1 MALQQPTW
9 VTVASTTFAQALSRI
24 YHIRPGV
31 GVLYQSRDHS
41 LVFDL
46 FQSGEITFE
55 EMKNFKQKNIVTR
68 AMTPGED
75 NRMRADIIHITD
87 VQPGDYFYLCS
98 DGMLEQMSNEE
109 LVGILSS
116 KDSDTDK
123 QNLLIKATSENQDN
137 HTAWIIQVKD
147 VIKEEGDEALENEEP
162 TARCNAIN
170 IIPKVIAAN
179 EDDVVIVEEVKKTK
193 TLLQKMKEVVDFI
206 MNKK

>member
-1 MALQQPTW
+1 
-9 VTVASTTFAQALSRI
+9 
-24 YHIRPGV
+24 
-31 GVLYQSRDHS
+31 
-41 LVFDL
+41 
-46 FQSGEITFE
+46 
-55 EMKNFKQKNIVTR
+55 
-68 AMTPGED
+68 MTPGED

-87 VQPGDYFYLCS
+87 IQPGDYFYMCS
-98 DGMLEQMSNEE
+98 DGMLEQMSSDE

-116 KDSDTDK
+116 KDSDAEK
-123 QNLLIKATSENQDN
+123 QSLLIKATSGNQDN
-137 HTAWIIQVKD
+137 HTAWIIQIKD